1 MGSYGFVFCVRSAIY
16 RVVIWCC
23 GCKLSSTGIYHLV
36 CGCDLVA
43 LTESLDVC
51 LCSSAEVCDHVV
63 REFHAFR
70 LKKKF
75 FCQRLGPECLFHLY
89 QDRDLVDEPSV
100 DLGDPVDVFL
110 GNISADRFC
119 DLPDTAVIYNC
130 QLVDQLVFIKSC
142 KIVGHQAVHVLL
154 QRTDSFHECT
164 LKVMADTH
172 NLTGSFHLSS
182 QCSLSCDE
190 FIKWK
195 SRDLDYTVVKH
206 RLETCVCLACDR
218 IRDLIEGIS
227 KSDLCCNFGD
237 RVTGCLTCQCG
248 RTAYTRVYL
257 DNTVLEALRMKG
269 VLYVT
274 STCDTKLCDDV
285 QSGSTEHLI
294 FLVSKCLG
302 RCDYDG
308 VTGMDTNRI
317 DVFHVAD
324 CDAVSCTVTH
334 YFVFNFFPSCDAA
347 FYQNFSYTGK
357 SESVLEDLS
366 QFIFVVGNTAAAS
379 AKGVSRTENDRIT
392 DGSGKCD
399 TIFYG
404 CYDLGSCDRLANL
417 FHGVLEFLTVLCL
430 LDGLCSGTDQA
441 HIVFLEEPFFF
452 QFHCKVQTGL
462 SSKSRKNAVRFL
474 LEDELFYNFY
484 SKRLDVNFVR
494 DIFVCHNG
502 CRVGVQKNYFHA
514 FFLERAA
521 CLCTCIVEFCC
532 LTDDNRTGANY
543 KNFVDIFISRHDLF
557 LPSFP

>member
-1 MGSYGFVFCVRSAIY
+1 
-16 RVVIWCC
+16 
-23 GCKLSSTGIYHLV
+23 
-36 CGCDLVA
+36 
-43 LTESLDVC
+43 
-51 LCSSAEVCDHVV
+51 
-63 REFHAFR
+63 
-70 LKKKF
+70 
-75 FCQRLGPECLFHLY
+75 
-89 QDRDLVDEPSV
+89 
-100 DLGDPVDVFL
+100 
-110 GNISADRFC
+110 
-119 DLPDTAVIYNC
+119 
-130 QLVDQLVFIKSC
+130 
-142 KIVGHQAVHVLL
+142 
-154 QRTDSFHECT
+154 
-164 LKVMADTH
+164 
-172 NLTGSFHLSS
+172 
-182 QCSLSCDE
+182 
-190 FIKWK
+190 
-195 SRDLDYTVVKH
+195 
-206 RLETCVCLACDR
+206 
-218 IRDLIEGIS
+218 
-227 KSDLCCNFGD
+227 
-237 RVTGCLTCQCG
+237 
-248 RTAYTRVYL
+248 
-257 DNTVLEALRMKG
+257 MKG

-308 VTGMDTNRI
+308 VTGMDTNRV

-417 FHGVLEFLTVLCL
+417 FHGVLEFLTILSL
-430 LDGLCSGTDQA
+430 LDGLGCGSDQTY
-441 HIVFLEEPFFF
+441 IMLLEESLFFK
-452 QFHCKVQTGL
+452 FHCKVQTCL
-462 SSKSRKNAVRFL
+462 SSKCRKDAVRFL